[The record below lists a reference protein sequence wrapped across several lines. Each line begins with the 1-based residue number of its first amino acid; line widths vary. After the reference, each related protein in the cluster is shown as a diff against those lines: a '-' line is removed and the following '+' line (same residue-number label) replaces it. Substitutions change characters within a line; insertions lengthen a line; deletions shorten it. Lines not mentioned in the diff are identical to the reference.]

1 MIKYSLNDPATVA
14 ALMSGQ
20 LVVART
26 DTIYG
31 VLARAEDPAA
41 IARLYA
47 AKRRAPQKSCI
58 VLVASID
65 DIPGLTQPQKQAYLE
80 LNRHRPTTVITS
92 ADHLFPNAPHQHDTL
107 AFRLVAGEL
116 AELIRQTGP
125 LLAPSANPEGL
136 PPARTISEAMDYFG
150 DAVSVY
156 VDGGT
161 AAGGAP
167 SRIVRF
173 DRDEMYIVRE

>member
-1 MIKYSLNDPATVA
+1 
-14 ALMSGQ
+14 MSGQ
-20 LVVART
+20 LIIART

-116 AELIRQTGP
+116 AELIHQTGP